1 MSREDHG
8 QMRSQLG
15 KRCAVCRECSTHEND
30 PETRVP
36 KRRKPLAGRL
46 LVDGAGRLTVDMR
59 VAAAGWEPVG
69 GAWTP
74 GSERSPAL
82 QVQGRRSGG
91 LGGLRDR
98 DHQHNRHGIA
108 SVKLREKR
116 MISGASFIRGSYA
129 RLFRAL
135 RFVKR
140 LGRLH
145 IIEICMD
152 PHLSRVDQD
161 RSVAATRP
169 Q

>member
-15 KRCAVCRECSTHEND
+15 KRCAVCRECNTHEND

-36 KRRKPLAGRL
+36 KRRKPLTGRL

-108 SVKLREKR
+108 SVMLREKQ
-116 MISGASFIRGSYA
+116 I
-129 RLFRAL
+129 
-135 RFVKR
+135 KT
-140 LGRLH
+140 
-145 IIEICMD
+145 
-152 PHLSRVDQD
+152 RVSTLTSSTAMVV
-161 RSVAATRP
+161 RSTSD
-169 Q
+169 